1 MARLSDAA
9 ERWGYRVCWAKNM
22 RVPAVYMR
30 GFLLL
35 TVVGAGVAVGQSACT
50 QLPAETG
57 PAASAGRYVATNRAA
72 PPDTS
77 GYETAAP
84 RDPNGIARY
93 YLGRQIA
100 HVMGHEGADWLER
113 SGRSKEEGTDL
124 LLKELQLK
132 PTDVVA
138 DIGAGTGFFSFQLA
152 QRVPQG
158 RVLAVDIQPEM
169 IAALQQTKAQRNV
182 ANVQP
187 LLGRVDDPRLPAD
200 GVDLVLIVDAYHEF
214 DHPREM
220 GRAIRRAL
228 RPGTGRLA
236 LVEYRAEDTNV
247 PIKRIHKMSVAQA
260 RKEMAAIG
268 LEFVAVVE
276 TLPQQHLLLFR
287 RGR

>member
-1 MARLSDAA
+1 
-9 ERWGYRVCWAKNM
+9 M
-22 RVPAVYMR
+22 RY
-30 GFLLL
+30 FLLL
-35 TVVGAGVAVGQSACT
+35 TAVGTGVALAQAACT

-57 PAASAGRYVATNRAA
+57 TASAAGQYTSTGSRPA

-77 GYETAAP
+77 GYETAPP

-113 SGRSKEEGTDL
+113 SGRATEEGTDL
-124 LLKELQLK
+124 LINELKLK

-152 QRVPQG
+152 RRVPQG

-169 IAALQQTKAQRNV
+169 IAALTKTKAQRQ
-182 ANVQP
+182 ATNVQP
-187 LLGRVDDPRLPAD
+187 VLGQVDNPRLPAAA
-200 GVDLVLIVDAYHEF
+200 VDVVLIVDAYHEF

-220 GRAIRRAL
+220 GRAIRQAL

-236 LVEYRAEDTNV
+236 LVEYRAEDANV
-247 PIKRIHKMSVAQA
+247 PIKRIHKMSVGQA

-268 LEFVAVVE
+268 LQLVSVVE
-276 TLPQQHLLLFR
+276 TLPQQHLMLFKR
-287 RGR
+287 P